1 MLPCNT
7 TGHNNKSNVL
17 NIEKKS
23 IKKITTIQKNL
34 AYNYIKC
41 FALHNYRV
49 ISNNKSHIQFNL
61 WGQKQTTNIFFS
73 IHIISLSVCS
83 IYQII
88 LLPLFFTSNEHNTNE
103 FSSDFWQTY
112 ACEKV
117 LHIPWLILLM
127 RVCHNK
133 EISMHRKIV
142 NLTLSIVRLC
152 STVKFGPNFWP
163 TYPEF
168 ELRTEGIFLNNFNVQ
183 LWSFTKVTRLS
194 LFAEHL

>member
-88 LLPLFFTSNEHNTNE
+88 LLPLFFTSKEHNTNE
-103 FSSDFWQTY
+103 FSSDFCQTY
-112 ACEKV
+112 ALKRSFTPPDLYFWWEYVITRRFQCIGK
-117 LHIPWLILLM
+117 WLIW
-127 RVCHNK
+127 HYW
-133 EISMHRKIV
+133 
-142 NLTLSIVRLC
+142 LSDCVA
-152 STVKFGPNFWP
+152 
-163 TYPEF
+163 
-168 ELRTEGIFLNNFNVQ
+168 Q
-183 LWSFTKVTRLS
+183 
-194 LFAEHL
+194 

>member
-1 MLPCNT
+1 MRA
-7 TGHNNKSNVL
+7 K
-17 NIEKKS
+17 
-23 IKKITTIQKNL
+23 
-34 AYNYIKC
+34 
-41 FALHNYRV
+41 
-49 ISNNKSHIQFNL
+49 
-61 WGQKQTTNIFFS
+61 TNHKHFFS

-88 LLPLFFTSNEHNTNE
+88 LFPPFFFTPNEHNTNE

-152 STVKFGPNFWP
+152 STVKFGSNFWP

-168 ELRTEGIFLNNFNVQ
+168 ELRTEGIFLNNFFSKTYALLFFCHFQIIYMFNYDT
-183 LWSFTKVTRLS
+183 FTKVTRLS

>member
-61 WGQKQTTNIFFS
+61 WGQKQTTNTFS
-73 IHIISLSVCS
+73 QYTLFLFLFVAFTKNTISTF
-83 IYQII
+83 
-88 LLPLFFTSNEHNTNE
+88 FFTPNEHNTNE
-103 FSSDFWQTY
+103 FSSDF
-112 ACEKV
+112 
-117 LHIPWLILLM
+117 
-127 RVCHNK
+127 
-133 EISMHRKIV
+133 
-142 NLTLSIVRLC
+142 
-152 STVKFGPNFWP
+152 
-163 TYPEF
+163 
-168 ELRTEGIFLNNFNVQ
+168 
-183 LWSFTKVTRLS
+183 
-194 LFAEHL
+194 

>member
-23 IKKITTIQKNL
+23 IKKITIQKNL

-88 LLPLFFTSNEHNTNE
+88 LFPLFFLHQMNTIQMSFHQTSGKHT
-103 FSSDFWQTY
+103 
-112 ACEKV
+112 
-117 LHIPWLILLM
+117 H
-127 RVCHNK
+127 
-133 EISMHRKIV
+133 
-142 NLTLSIVRLC
+142 
-152 STVKFGPNFWP
+152 VK
-163 TYPEF
+163 
-168 ELRTEGIFLNNFNVQ
+168 R
-183 LWSFTKVTRLS
+183 SFTSPDLYFWWEYVITRRFQCIGKLLIWHYRLS
-194 LFAEHL
+194 DCVAQ